1 MASSYTDGD
10 CFINIY
16 CLFLY
21 ILILLRYFKVRTEVS
36 FSTQEGLLRN
46 TGYSGQRFL
55 CTDYSD
61 WMPNQGES
69 GKNNC
74 FGCKNMLTRVE
85 YKLYNLGAS
94 FPLGPQRW
102 EHS

>member
-1 MASSYTDGD
+1 MRFWLLLNDNLNLLLWNSNRLGMASFYTDGD

-46 TGYSGQRFL
+46 TGYSEQRFL

-61 WMPNQGES
+61 RMPNQGES
-69 GKNNC
+69 GKN
-74 FGCKNMLTRVE
+74 KRIV
-85 YKLYNLGAS
+85 LGA
-94 FPLGPQRW
+94 RIC
-102 EHS
+102 